1 MDIQNVFSAKAIA
14 LIQTEVASNR
24 QPYLGEGLFPA
35 KKKMGLDLK
44 WIKTSKGLPVSLAP
58 SNFDAVSTL
67 RSREGFKM
75 TETEMAFFR
84 ESMLIDENDEQE
96 IMRVQD
102 TADPYARQV
111 LEKIFDDANR
121 LIDGAR
127 VVPERMIMQ
136 LLAPTDGTP
145 KISIQADGVTY
156 AYNYDPNNTYK
167 TNNFAELTSTTDKW
181 SDTTNSDPL
190 DDVSNAIDSVEANT
204 GERPE
209 IIIVSKQTMN
219 YLKQNAKIRSA
230 ILAQNST
237 ANIFMTDARVQ
248 EIFNT
253 ELGIKIIVYT
263 KQYKKEDGSVAKF
276 YPDGYATLIPNGA
289 LGNTWYG
296 TTPEER
302 TLMNS
307 PTANVRIVNTGVAVA
322 VTVTND
328 PVHTKTTASE
338 IVLPSYERI
347 DSTYVIKCY

>member
-67 RSREGFKM
+67 RSRDGFKM

-84 ESMLIDENDEQE
+84 ESMLIDEKDEQE

-102 TADPYARQV
+102 TTDPYARQV

-167 TNNFAELTSTTDKW
+167 TNNFAELTSPTDKW

-209 IIIVSKQTMN
+209 IMIVSKQTMN

-276 YPDGYATLIPNGA
+276 YPDGYATLIPNGT

-338 IVLPSYERI
+338 IVLPSYERM

>member
-67 RSREGFKM
+67 RSRDGFKM

-167 TNNFAELTSTTDKW
+167 TNNFAELTSPTDKW

-209 IIIVSKQTMN
+209 IMIVSKQTMN

-276 YPDGYATLIPNGA
+276 YPDGYATLIPNGT

-338 IVLPSYERI
+338 IVLPSYERM